1 MLPNHISQFI
11 WNITLTSLISKFE
24 TTQDDTGENKVCKYY
39 WQQFFPPSLA
49 NIFSKK
55 NNWKIKCKKIIYAH
69 LHIYS
74 YKRQTDNGLQEQN
87 IPNSYGSNWSY
98 WDIQMCCVWY
108 QKLYQSM
115 FWGMPNDVSDEVKKK
130 NSKLSSIGTLF

>member
-24 TTQDDTGENKVCKYY
+24 TTQDDTGGNKVWKYY
-39 WQQFFPPSLA
+39 WQQSFPPSLA

-74 YKRQTDNGLQEQN
+74 YKRQTMIYRSKIFLTVKEAIGLTEISRCDVFGTKNCTKVCFGGCQMMFLTKYKRRIQN
-87 IPNSYGSNWSY
+87 SH
-98 WDIQMCCVWY
+98 
-108 QKLYQSM
+108 L
-115 FWGMPNDVSDEVKKK
+115 
-130 NSKLSSIGTLF
+130 